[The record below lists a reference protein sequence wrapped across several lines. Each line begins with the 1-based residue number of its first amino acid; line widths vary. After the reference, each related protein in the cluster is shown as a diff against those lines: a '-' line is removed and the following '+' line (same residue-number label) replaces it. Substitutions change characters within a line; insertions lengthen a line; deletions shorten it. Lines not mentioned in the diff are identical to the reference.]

1 MVEPKQRPVSKPV
14 RTVDKARVPRVAMH
28 AVWLRTR
35 DSARQFMAD
44 DYKDGKYQESA
55 VQEERAQDTVSYMTE
70 SAAGVAWRGGKKLA
84 QQVAQKCQTGKGT
97 KQATQHG
104 MQARSTLVKPNKPS
118 AGTSPNRG
126 TRTAKKWM
134 RADRKKTDN
143 LLQRRLQQDSKTLF
157 KPITHKQL
165 RKRLPTKA
173 ARDINQVHKKAAG
186 AVQGAERAAKTAGK
200 TIKKLAEAIIARV
213 KSLWATT
220 QTMVAV
226 ISAGVTAVL
235 IIVVICTIA
244 LMMGSA
250 FGIFFTRES
259 VGSGISIQEAIT
271 QLNGEYQDRLEE
283 IETSVPHDRQEI
295 ESNDGS
301 YAIAWQ
307 DVLTVFAAR
316 TSGAEDGATVA
327 VIDFTNLERLRE
339 IMWDMNEVNYRTDT
353 RTHDVEV
360 PDEEGGV
367 STTTVTETVLTLE
380 LTHKTVEEMRT
391 EYTFNDRQN
400 EYLTLLSN
408 RDTSELWGELIGAFF
423 SGRGEILSPAV
434 GWQPTGSLQ
443 WPLTITGTITSQF
456 GYRTD
461 PISGESSYHS
471 GTDIAAPEGSPI
483 LSAADGVVVVANALD
498 SWGGSY
504 GYYVKIDH
512 GNGIETLYAHCSAIC
527 VSVGQQVQAGQ
538 VIGYVGQTGR
548 ATGSHLHF
556 ELYQGGQRGDV
567 MAFFTSGV
575 IS

>member
-1 MVEPKQRPVSKPV
+1 MIEPKQRPVSKSV
-14 RTVDKARVPRVAMH
+14 RTVDRARVPRVAIH
-28 AVWLRTR
+28 AVWLCTR

-44 DYKDGKYQESA
+44 DYKDRKYQETA
-55 VQEERAQDTVSYMTE
+55 VQQESAQDTVSYMTE
-70 SAAGVAWRGGKKLA
+70 SAAGVAWRCGKKLA
-84 QQVAQKCQTGKGT
+84 QQVARKRQTGKGT
-97 KQATQHG
+97 EQATQHG
-104 MQARSTLVKPNKPS
+104 MQIRSTPVKPNE
-118 AGTSPNRG
+118 TSVWASHNKG
-126 TRTAKKWM
+126 TRTAEMWM
-134 RADRKKTDN
+134 RANRKKTDN
-143 LLQRRLQQDSKTLF
+143 LPRIRLQQDSKIHF
-157 KPITHKQL
+157 KPTTYKQSHQ
-165 RKRLPTKA
+165 RLPTKA
-173 ARDINQVHKKAAG
+173 ARDINQVRKKASG
-186 AVQGAERAAKTAGK
+186 AAQSAKRTAQTAEK
-200 TIKKLAEAIIARV
+200 TIKKLADAIIARL
-213 KSLWATT
+213 KSLRATT
-220 QTMVAV
+220 QTMVAA
-226 ISAGVTAVL
+226 ISAGGAAVL
-235 IIVVICTIA
+235 IIVVICSLA
-244 LMMGSA
+244 VVMGSA

-259 VGSGISIQEAIT
+259 IGSGISIQEAII

-283 IETSVPHDRQEI
+283 IGTSVPHDRQEI

-307 DVLTVFAAR
+307 DVLAVFAAC
-316 TSGAEDGATVA
+316 TSGAEDGAPVA

-339 IMWDMNEVNYRTDT
+339 IMWDMNEVDYRTDT
-353 RTHDVEV
+353 STHDVEV
-360 PDEEGGV
+360 TDEEGNI
-367 STTTVTETVLTLE
+367 STTTATETVLTLE
-380 LTHKTVEEMRT
+380 LTHKTAEEMRT

-400 EYLTLLSN
+400 EYLTLLSD
-408 RDTSELWGELIGAFF
+408 RDTSELWGELIGVCV

-483 LSAADGVVVVANALD
+483 LSAADGAVVVANALD

-556 ELYQGGQRGDV
+556 ELYQGGQRGDA
-567 MAFFTSGV
+567 MAFFTLDGV
-575 IS
+575 S